1 MKRNDYLKKT
11 YIDRN
16 NVYIFIMISLKE
28 GIKMSEKQLAL
39 HLLNAVWNENEN
51 EVLFCIKHG
60 GGSELGL

>member
-1 MKRNDYLKKT
+1 
-11 YIDRN
+11 
-16 NVYIFIMISLKE
+16 
-28 GIKMSEKQLAL
+28 MSEKQLAL